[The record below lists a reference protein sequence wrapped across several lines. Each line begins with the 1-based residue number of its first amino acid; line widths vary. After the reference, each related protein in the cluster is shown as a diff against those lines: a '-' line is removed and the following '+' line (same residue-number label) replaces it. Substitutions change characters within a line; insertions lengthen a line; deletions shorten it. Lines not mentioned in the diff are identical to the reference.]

1 MRLVGAVVDMM
12 KGNGKGPKRL
22 GSSCVSGWMNGANSR
37 VYVVTSLMGPDYGSF
52 AEDGKYRKSCPL
64 SKLMEGDLRAK
75 KKVCGEG
82 VRRWPWLK
90 MRQVT
95 YTIQLK
101 KSNKLVKVGTLYGT
115 RGPCTAG

>member
-12 KGNGKGPKRL
+12 KGNGKGAKRF

-37 VYVVTSLMGPDYGSF
+37 VYLVTSLIGPDSGSF
-52 AEDGKYRKSCPL
+52 AGDGKYRKPCLL

-82 VRRWPWLK
+82 LGRWP
-90 MRQVT
+90 
-95 YTIQLK
+95 
-101 KSNKLVKVGTLYGT
+101 
-115 RGPCTAG
+115 